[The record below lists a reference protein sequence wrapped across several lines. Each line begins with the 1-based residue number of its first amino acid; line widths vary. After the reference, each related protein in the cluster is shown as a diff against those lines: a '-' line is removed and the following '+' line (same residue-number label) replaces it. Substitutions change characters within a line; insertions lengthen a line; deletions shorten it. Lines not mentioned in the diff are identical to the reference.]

1 MGTVSVIVVNWNG
14 RDFLP
19 ECLASLKRQH
29 FKPSAVIFVDNGS
42 RDDSVDFVR
51 HHYPDIRIIALE
63 ENRGFSIANN
73 AALRTVKTEYV
84 ALLNNDAVAHP
95 LWLQMLVAGLESHPE
110 AGFAASKMLFYDDH
124 HSVDRAGDGYT
135 KAGTAVLRGRGMNAD
150 ACNKEELVFGAC
162 AGAALYRTSMLNDI
176 GLFDE
181 DFFLLYEDVDL
192 SFRAQL
198 RGYRCLYVPDAMVYH
213 KGSGT
218 IVRDSPMSVYY
229 SHRNLEWVYIQNMPG
244 RLILKTIVSHLIYDF
259 AALLYFVLHGRG
271 KDFIRAKRDALK
283 GLRRA
288 LQKRGNVQ
296 KNKTV
301 QDSSIGEL
309 LETERLYRRFR
320 KRLQSRGSFD
330 RHHHRKF

>member
-1 MGTVSVIVVNWNG
+1 
-14 RDFLP
+14 
-19 ECLASLKRQH
+19 
-29 FKPSAVIFVDNGS
+29 
-42 RDDSVDFVR
+42 
-51 HHYPDIRIIALE
+51 
-63 ENRGFSIANN
+63 
-73 AALRTVKTEYV
+73 
-84 ALLNNDAVAHP
+84 
-95 LWLQMLVAGLESHPE
+95 
-110 AGFAASKMLFYDDH
+110 
-124 HSVDRAGDGYT
+124 
-135 KAGTAVLRGRGMNAD
+135 
-150 ACNKEELVFGAC
+150 
-162 AGAALYRTSMLNDI
+162 
-176 GLFDE
+176 
-181 DFFLLYEDVDL
+181 
-192 SFRAQL
+192 
-198 RGYRCLYVPDAMVYH
+198 MVYH